1 MWIGNAELQLMVR
14 INLLPH
20 RQIKRAERQRQF
32 NLMLAATAVAA
43 AVLVFMGQTYIGT
56 QVDAQLDRN
65 NRLTT
70 ANEKL
75 DKEIAEIKDLKD
87 QINSVLERKQVVENL
102 QTDRSQAVVVLDEIA
117 RQLPEGMV
125 LTSIKQQGKTITL
138 QGTADT
144 NARVATLVR
153 NFSTSAWLEAPR
165 LIEIKAVADKAAK
178 SKQNNFTMTVNL
190 KAPKAEAV
198 PTPKS
203 GNKK

>member
-1 MWIGNAELQLMVR
+1 MVR

-43 AVLVFMGQTYIGT
+43 AVLVFMGQTYIST
-56 QVDAQLDRN
+56 QIDSQNSRN
-65 NRLTT
+65 TRLNS

-75 DKEIAEIKDLKD
+75 DKEIAQIKDLKD

-102 QTDRSQAVVVLDEIA
+102 QTDRSQGVVVLDEIA
-117 RQLPEGMV
+117 RQLPEGMF

-138 QGTADT
+138 QGVADT

-153 NFSTSAWLEAPR
+153 NLSSSSWMERPR
-165 LIEIKAVADKAAK
+165 LIEIKAVANQTAK
-178 SKQNNFTMTVNL
+178 TKQNNFTMTVNL
-190 KAPKAEAV
+190 KAPQPQEADA
-198 PTPKS
+198 S
-203 GNKK
+203 GSGQKK